1 MNSVFRCFMSFVV
14 LCSFFMISST
24 TFADSIG
31 TINMDRIFESYKE
44 ARKAEDTFAKQKEAY
59 EKKFKKHEE
68 KISKARE
75 KKKKEKDIQ
84 ALIEKMETELAP
96 LQENLLKLRAQLTY
110 QLRQKVTVVAKKVAK
125 EQGLDV
131 VVDNKAVLLGGYDIT
146 EFVIDQLNA
155 IDTAK

>member
-59 EKKFKKHEE
+59 EKKFKKHEA

-155 IDTAK
+155 IDAAK